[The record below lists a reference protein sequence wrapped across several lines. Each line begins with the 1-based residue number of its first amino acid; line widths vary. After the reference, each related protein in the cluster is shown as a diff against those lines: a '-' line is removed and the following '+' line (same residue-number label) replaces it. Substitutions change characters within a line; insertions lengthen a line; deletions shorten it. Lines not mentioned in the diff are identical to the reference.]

1 MLPTINTAGD
11 FIVVEKWTHLSK
23 RGYQVGDIVQGR
35 HPYENHP
42 VCKRIIGKVGT
53 PSFGFCNWEGGDI
66 IRPDI
71 SSREV
76 IRVPKG
82 HVWIQGD
89 NLSNSIDSRNY
100 GAVPEA
106 TLKGRVLARVIA
118 PFLAYFIDF
127 PDFFSK

>member
-1 MLPTINTAGD
+1 
-11 FIVVEKWTHLSK
+11 
-23 RGYQVGDIVQGR
+23 
-35 HPYENHP
+35 
-42 VCKRIIGKVGT
+42 VCKRIIGKVHLA
-53 PSFGFCNWEGGDI
+53 FGMGANWEGGDI

-76 IRVPKG
+76 IRIPKG

-106 TLKGRVLARVIA
+106 TLKGRVLARVTSPIYSVTDS
-118 PFLAYFIDF
+118 L
-127 PDFFSK
+127 DFFSK